1 MVSTDVVLVTLMV
14 VFAMVAVMVVY
25 AMRYRGF
32 PPNKA
37 VVLVRGD
44 KSKGTAHYRLL
55 KGTGK
60 FVIPGVESV
69 SLLDLNARI
78 TKFVVDKVPTSG
90 DGGSNTVRLD
100 VSAIWSITSNPERLE
115 EAAEGLVGRTR
126 GENEI
131 LVKEH
136 LERAIRNAGPGHSAL
151 EFQMTRDVT
160 GVIGSHANR
169 ELEPL
174 GLELRDLFFMKVRPQ
189 G

>member
-1 MVSTDVVLVTLMV
+1 LASTSTVVVVVLV
-14 VFAMVAVMVVY
+14 VFAMMAVMVVY
-25 AMRYRGF
+25 ASRYKGF

-37 VVLVRGD
+37 AVIVRGD
-44 KSKGTAHYRLL
+44 RGKGTARYHLL

-60 FVIPGVESV
+60 FVIPGIESV

-90 DGGSNTVRLD
+90 DGGPVTVRLD
-100 VSAIWSITSNPERLE
+100 VSVIWSITSDPQRLE
-115 EAAEGLVGRTR
+115 EAAGGLVGRTW

-136 LERAIRNAGPGHSAL
+136 LDSAIRNAGPGHSAQ
-151 EFQMTRDVT
+151 EFQMTRDLT
-160 GVIGSHANR
+160 GAIGSFANR